1 MTGRRFSLATTE
13 DNGFTG
19 RDRERFGELFVF
31 SSVLSARKTEE
42 NGIK

>member
-19 RDRERFGELFVF
+19 RDRERFGESIIFCSLR
-31 SSVLSARKTEE
+31 AENRRKW
-42 NGIK
+42 N